1 MDNQPVIRAAILNA
15 VSKGIRDIRRD
26 PNRSI
31 RRLVD
36 LGMQFGRG
44 RYQQTFFTDAHKT
57 LKKRDSAYYALVTSL
72 IRNADPKTLET
83 LGFNVGYMSWTMGAK
98 VIRAYEKREGVNV
111 PWTVLVDLGRPAGR
125 TPDLAALVEQ
135 GQKLGIYTYFLFAGE
150 QTADLDSVLQTA
162 ERFSGSAFFLLSTD
176 GAMNARLAASD
187 ALLCNTLVVPRGGD
201 PSCPEIGGVLAKK
214 KRMFGLNCE
223 YNAVNADTLLSDA
236 FLQNVVEQGYPFLFL
251 ISSGDCDEETR
262 ARVNAK
268 VLAIR
273 GDGRYPLFPIDLY
286 NDLQQVD
293 HIISDEQCML
303 VLGADG
309 SVLYPAGTDAPAF
322 GERTLE
328 ELIRLTMP
336 RVRHH
341 R

>member
-1 MDNQPVIRAAILNA
+1 MDNQPVISAAILNA

-31 RRLVD
+31 RKLVE

-44 RYQQTFFTDAHKT
+44 RYQQTFFTDAHRT
-57 LKKRDSAYYALVTSL
+57 LKKSDSAYYALVTSL
-72 IRNADPKTLET
+72 IRNVEPKTLET

-98 VIRAYEKREGVNV
+98 AIRAYEKKEGVNV
-111 PWTVLVDLGRPAGR
+111 PWTVLVDLARPTER
-125 TPDLAALVEQ
+125 TLDLSRLVEQ
-135 GQKLGIYTYFLFAGE
+135 GQRLGIYTYFLFVGE
-150 QTADLDSVLQTA
+150 QTADLDAVLQTA
-162 ERFSGSAFFLLSTD
+162 ERFSGSAFFLLSTG

-187 ALLCNTLVVPRGGD
+187 ALLCNTLIVPRGGD
-201 PSCPEIGGVLAKK
+201 PSCPEIGGMLAQK

-223 YNAVNADTLLSDA
+223 YNAVNADALLSDA
-236 FLQNVVEQGYPFLFL
+236 FLQSVVEQGYPFLFL
-251 ISSGDCDEETR
+251 ISSADCDEGTR
-262 ARVNAK
+262 ARVSAG
-268 VLAIR
+268 VLALR
-273 GDGRYPLFPIDLY
+273 GGGRYPLFPIDLY
-286 NDLQQVD
+286 NDVQQVD

-309 SVLYPAGTDAPAF
+309 ALLYPADADAPAF
-322 GERTLE
+322 GEQTLG